1 MFLDY
6 LRSKLQHFIKNNF
19 GAKWQDNQCRLV
31 MANLPPNCIPSRID
45 STENYTFQIQN
56 EIQSMH

>member
-6 LRSKLQHFIKNNF
+6 LQPKLRHFIKHNF
-19 GAKWQDNQCRLV
+19 GAKWQDNQCKLV
-31 MANLPPNCIPSRID
+31 IANLPPNWIPSQID

-56 EIQSMH
+56 EIQPMH